1 MSHLC
6 DCCGA
11 EKEVVLK
18 SVEIKNGKRICIYLC
33 NDCLPMIENSGEW
46 TETRKG
52 YVRSKSVSYNES
64 EVNSINGV
72 KKGWTGMVRGIC
84 IFLFVA
90 IAIIGM
96 LIGFALGSTLSYDD
110 GAGVIGGFLGL
121 FIGALVGGALL
132 SFSMLFVEIS
142 ENLAS
147 VLEILTK
154 NSENHPD

>member
-1 MSHLC
+1 
-6 DCCGA
+6 
-11 EKEVVLK
+11 
-18 SVEIKNGKRICIYLC
+18 
-33 NDCLPMIENSGEW
+33 
-46 TETRKG
+46 
-52 YVRSKSVSYNES
+52 
-64 EVNSINGV
+64 
-72 KKGWTGMVRGIC
+72 MVRGIC

>member
-1 MSHLC
+1 MGCLC

-18 SVEIKNGKRICIYLC
+18 SVEKKDGKRICIYLC
-33 NDCLPMIENSGEW
+33 NDCLPMIENSGVW

-52 YVRSKSVSYNES
+52 YVRNKPVFYDDPDL
-64 EVNSINGV
+64 NSIDEV

-90 IAIIGM
+90 IVIIGM
-96 LIGFALGSTLSYDD
+96 TIGAVIGRLFSGGD
-110 GAGVIGGFLGL
+110 GAGVAGGFLGL
-121 FIGALVGGALL
+121 LIGVLVGGALL

-147 VLEILTK
+147 VLEILKK